1 MVGNLKD
8 GCFDVSPHLTV
19 SDTHVCSFDR
29 IVTTTVNL
37 INGNFDGLILL
48 QVVSKLVVVIENYN
62 TNGYRD
68 DEGSKREYKHYVIDI
83 TIKESPI
90 VKESIVVTQR
100 ELMIKSV

>member
-1 MVGNLKD
+1 M
-8 GCFDVSPHLTV
+8 
-19 SDTHVCSFDR
+19 
-29 IVTTTVNL
+29 

-62 TNGYRD
+62 TNRYRD
-68 DEGSKREYKHYVIDI
+68 DEVSKREYKHYVIDI

-90 VKESIVVTQR
+90 DKESIVVTQR